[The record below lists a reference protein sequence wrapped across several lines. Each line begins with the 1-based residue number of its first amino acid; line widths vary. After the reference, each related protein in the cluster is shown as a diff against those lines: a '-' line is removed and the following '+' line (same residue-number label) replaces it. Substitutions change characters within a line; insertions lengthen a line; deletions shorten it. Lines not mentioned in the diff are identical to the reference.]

1 MGGVVIDPNCFTS
14 VPGLLVAGEDA
25 GGTHGANRLG
35 GNGVA
40 ESTVFGAR
48 AGESAAAAAEGR
60 GLYMPEPELVAA
72 SVERAY
78 APLHRDG
85 DRLPFALTDRLK
97 AEMPRMLAEHNAI
110 VEALKELGRAAT
122 VERHPEVSRFVDEL
136 RAHAQNEEQVLY
148 PAAIVV
154 GEYMKLKFRDR

>member
-1 MGGVVIDPNCFTS
+1 VAAVLHEHFLSEEEFALP
-14 VPGLLVAGEDA
+14 PLGLLGPI
-25 GGTHGANRLG
+25 
-35 GNGVA
+35 
-40 ESTVFGAR
+40 S
-48 AGESAAAAAEGR
+48 EGR
-60 GLYMPEPELVAA
+60 VTPDMQEVI
-72 SVERAY
+72 
-78 APLHRDG
+78 
-85 DRLPFALTDRLK
+85 ALTDRLK

-154 GEYMKLKFRDR
+154 GEYMKLKFRGSVTP